1 MKFQFLGDSGFEVS
15 RIALG
20 CWGFAGG
27 SMWGPQEEADSL
39 ETVSAALDCGINF
52 FETAEGYG
60 DGYSEEVLGRALAGR
75 RHEAVI
81 ASKIRS
87 GNLSASGIAAACE
100 RSLKRLRTDYID
112 LYQPHWPDRK
122 TPFAETMQ
130 ALIRLKEQGKI
141 RAIGLSNFGVG
152 DLAEMLP
159 NGKVVSNQLPYS
171 LLFRAIEYEVQPV
184 CIREGIGILCYS
196 TLLHG
201 LLTGKYASADEVPE
215 GRGRT
220 RHFSSSRAQTRHSE
234 PGCEAETFSTIA
246 QIGQLAEELG
256 QPPGLLSMAW
266 VLKQAGVASV
276 IAGART
282 PAQIREL
289 AGAADLRLASDI
301 LRQLNAISE
310 PVKQILGPNPDLW
323 ASASRFR

>member
-1 MKFQFLGDSGFEVS
+1 MKFQFLGDSELEVS

-60 DGYSEEVLGRALAGR
+60 DGYAEEVLGRALAGR

-81 ASKIRS
+81 ATKVRS
-87 GNLSASGIAAACE
+87 GDLSAKAIEAACE
-100 RSLKRLRTDYID
+100 RSLKRLRTDTID

-159 NGKVVSNQLPYS
+159 HGKVVSNQLPYS
-171 LLFRAIEYEVQPV
+171 LLFRAIEYDLQPV
-184 CIREGIGILCYS
+184 CVREGIGILCYS

-220 RHFSSSRAQTRHSE
+220 RHFSSSRAQTRHDE
-234 PGCEAETFSTIA
+234 PGCEAETFATIA
-246 QIGQLAEELG
+246 QIRQVAEALG
-256 QPPGLLSMAW
+256 QPLGLVSIAW

-282 PAQIREL
+282 PSQIREL
-289 AGAADLRLASDI
+289 AGAADLELDPD
-301 LRQLNAISE
+301 LLQTLNTITE